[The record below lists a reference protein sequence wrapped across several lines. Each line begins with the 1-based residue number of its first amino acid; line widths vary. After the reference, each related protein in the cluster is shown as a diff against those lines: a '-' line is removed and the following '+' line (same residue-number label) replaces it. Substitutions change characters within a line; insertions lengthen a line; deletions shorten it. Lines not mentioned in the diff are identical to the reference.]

1 MIDRTLQTLIS
12 GCRKGDRKSQEHL
25 YQKYYAYGMSVCL
38 RYTVNEE
45 EAIEV
50 LNDSFMKVFTKL
62 ETFDTGKPFQ
72 TWFRRILINTAI
84 NYFHRNEKHQHHQPL
99 EGSTELAYEQHILSQ
114 LSYKEIIRLVQ
125 QLSPVYRTVFN
136 LYVIDGYPHEE
147 IAEVL
152 QISVGASKS
161 NLSRARANLRVMLK
175 KNHREACRV
184 KI

>member
-1 MIDRTLQTLIS
+1 
-12 GCRKGDRKSQEHL
+12 
-25 YQKYYAYGMSVCL
+25 MSVCL